1 MLEKIQKYTYKH
13 GKLISFAVSTLLV
26 LFMDAIKIITF
37 DSVMPYLVGIGLW
50 AVIWNVLDDN
60 NHTHYR
66 IHTLLLAIL
75 ISVLV
80 SLNLCIEHFLQFP
93 FTVTS
98 FMKFIVV
105 CGVICI
111 SIISFSFK
119 LPSEKNFRTVHI
131 IGSILFGIFSC
142 AGNYVVL
149 ESITSP
155 MNHPVRF
162 LLLCLLSFCSW
173 TILFSGALNAFH
185 SVSERICAFGG
196 GQFNHPRYLHILV
209 WCLSFIVCM
218 TCYLLYLLTYYPGVI
233 EYDSWQQIQQVFGA
247 AYSNHHPWLHT
258 MLIKAIYN
266 IGIAVFHSE
275 NRAIALYSLFS
286 MGMLAASFATAITY
300 YYSRRVKNCWLI
312 LILAISAMSPINGI
326 FSITMW
332 KDIPFAAMVL
342 FFIIL
347 ICRLDDCLKQQKS
360 SIFDWILFV
369 PVSFLMCFFR
379 SNGLYVFILMIP
391 VMLYVF
397 RRKKK
402 TLILSVLLVIILAVI
417 YKGPVFHYFEVQNVD
432 LIESLSIPAQ
442 QIAAVISY
450 DGNIDEQDLKILE
463 EVINIDKVSKAYL
476 GSKSCSDAIKD
487 LVRETDNQ
495 QYILEHKGEFL
506 TLWLRLGIHNK
517 YYYIKAFIDETKGFW
532 YHKTKGGMWATHL
545 YEAVEGLG
553 IRRECKLPS
562 SMAEM
567 IPNLLNW
574 NKVHFYKYFSC
585 GLYIYI
591 LIFSLIESIRQ
602 RKEKWFATIPLLGI
616 WLTLLIATPYFS
628 DIRYI
633 YAIHTALPYVVL
645 AIMMKNTPSFDKKN
659 IDVY

>member
-196 GQFNHPRYLHILV
+196 GAVQSSKISSYFGVVPFLY
-209 WCLSFIVCM
+209 CL
-218 TCYLLYLLTYYPGVI
+218 YDLL
-233 EYDSWQQIQQVFGA
+233 S
-247 AYSNHHPWLHT
+247 
-258 MLIKAIYN
+258 AI
-266 IGIAVFHSE
+266 
-275 NRAIALYSLFS
+275 
-286 MGMLAASFATAITY
+286 FA
-300 YYSRRVKNCWLI
+300 
-312 LILAISAMSPINGI
+312 
-326 FSITMW
+326 
-332 KDIPFAAMVL
+332 D
-342 FFIIL
+342 
-347 ICRLDDCLKQQKS
+347 
-360 SIFDWILFV
+360 
-369 PVSFLMCFFR
+369 
-379 SNGLYVFILMIP
+379 
-391 VMLYVF
+391 
-397 RRKKK
+397 
-402 TLILSVLLVIILAVI
+402 ILS
-417 YKGPVFHYFEVQNVD
+417 G
-432 LIESLSIPAQ
+432 
-442 QIAAVISY
+442 
-450 DGNIDEQDLKILE
+450 
-463 EVINIDKVSKAYL
+463 
-476 GSKSCSDAIKD
+476 
-487 LVRETDNQ
+487 
-495 QYILEHKGEFL
+495 
-506 TLWLRLGIHNK
+506 
-517 YYYIKAFIDETKGFW
+517 
-532 YHKTKGGMWATHL
+532 
-545 YEAVEGLG
+545 
-553 IRRECKLPS
+553 
-562 SMAEM
+562 
-567 IPNLLNW
+567 
-574 NKVHFYKYFSC
+574 
-585 GLYIYI
+585 
-591 LIFSLIESIRQ
+591 
-602 RKEKWFATIPLLGI
+602 
-616 WLTLLIATPYFS
+616 
-628 DIRYI
+628 RYRI
-633 YAIHTALPYVVL
+633 
-645 AIMMKNTPSFDKKN
+645 
-659 IDVY
+659 